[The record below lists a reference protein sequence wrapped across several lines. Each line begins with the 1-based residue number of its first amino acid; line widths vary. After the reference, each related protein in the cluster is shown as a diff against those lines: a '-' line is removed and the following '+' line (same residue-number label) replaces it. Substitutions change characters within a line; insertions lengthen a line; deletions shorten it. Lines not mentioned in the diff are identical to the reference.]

1 MLGALPTVVL
11 FTITYIAY
19 RVLVHKPLVRVLA
32 DRRARTQGAVEKAQ
46 QDIAAAER
54 KTAEYEAQ
62 LREARMKIFQ
72 QQEQRR
78 RQWSDERTAL
88 VHQARQEAEGRI
100 KVARG
105 SLDQDVEAA
114 KSEIQQSA
122 QTLSEQVVRSVLKT
136 QRQPVGVER

>member
-1 MLGALPTVVL
+1 MLGAIPTVVL

-19 RVLVHKPLVRVLA
+19 RMLVHKPLVRVLA
-32 DRRARTQGAVEKAQ
+32 ERRARTQGAVEKAQ
-46 QDIAAAER
+46 QDIAAAEH

-62 LREARMKIFQ
+62 LRDARLKIFQ

-78 RQWSDERTAL
+78 RQWSDERTSL
-88 VHQARQEAEGRI
+88 VQQARHEADARI
-100 KVARG
+100 KTARA
-105 SLDQDVEAA
+105 SLDRDVDAA
-114 KSEIQQSA
+114 KAEIEQSA